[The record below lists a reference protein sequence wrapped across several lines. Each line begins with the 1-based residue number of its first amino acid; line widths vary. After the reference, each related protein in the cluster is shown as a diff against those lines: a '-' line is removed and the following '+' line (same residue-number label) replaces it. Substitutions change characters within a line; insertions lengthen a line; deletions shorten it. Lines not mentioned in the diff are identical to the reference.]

1 MSVRVRLGEVWLT
14 GEPEVRQA
22 LVNSAG
28 GVQDAAR
35 HNMTV
40 EAGPEWP
47 AQRPLDLMQRGVT
60 LGFVVTRSFADVV
73 AMVTWLADVLSLT
86 PELPRQGDVIVRWQ
100 HNDGIGYTEA
110 RLPWGAVRF
119 DSISH
124 DGPVTLRIRM
134 SILAGE
140 MEDHAVYAP
149 AHLLAETGPR
159 ILMEDGTPVML
170 DSGDSDFYMLTVN
183 E

>member
-22 LVNSAG
+22 LVTSAG
-28 GVQDAAR
+28 GVQYAAR

-47 AQRPLDLMQRGVT
+47 AQRPLDLMQRGVV
-60 LGFVVTRSFADVV
+60 LSYFLTRSFGDVV
-73 AMVTWLADVLSLT
+73 GMVNWLADVLSLD
-86 PELPRQGDVIVRWQ
+86 PELPRQGDVIVRWM
-100 HNDGIGYTEA
+100 HNDGIGYTEG

-140 MEDHAVYAP
+140 MEDHAVFALP
-149 AHLLAETGPR
+149 HLLAETGPR
-159 ILMEDGTPVML
+159 FLLE
-170 DSGDSDFYMLTVN
+170 SGVALRTESDEYTLTIN
-183 E
+183 P